1 MPVVLLL
8 AFIILAI
15 VASIVLMPLTLVQRY
30 RVGTSRRQARGWLA
44 DVNAVGFALSALML
58 LAGAAITN
66 IWLPQAFVHAL
77 AGVAIGWAL
86 GIVGLWLT
94 RWEATASGLHYT
106 PSRPL
111 VLGII
116 VVITARL
123 LYGLWRSWHTLGTFV
138 DHETWLTHSGAAG
151 SLAAGGVVIGY
162 YLTFGIGVGRRL
174 RRHRR
179 TRRTA

>member
-1 MPVVLLL
+1 VPIVLLL

-44 DVNAVGFALSALML
+44 VVNAAGFALSALML
-58 LAGAAITN
+58 FAGAAITN
-66 IWLPQAFVHAL
+66 LWLPQAFADAL
-77 AGVAIGWAL
+77 AGVVVGCAL
-86 GIVGLWLT
+86 GIAGLWLT
-94 RWEATASGLHYT
+94 RWEATPSGLHYT

-111 VLGII
+111 VFGIMLA
-116 VVITARL
+116 ITARL
-123 LYGLWRSWHTLGTFV
+123 LYGLWRSWHTLDTAA
-138 DHETWLTHSGAAG
+138 DHETWLAHSGAAG

-162 YLTFGIGVGRRL
+162 YLTFWMGVGRRL

-179 TRRTA
+179 TRGR